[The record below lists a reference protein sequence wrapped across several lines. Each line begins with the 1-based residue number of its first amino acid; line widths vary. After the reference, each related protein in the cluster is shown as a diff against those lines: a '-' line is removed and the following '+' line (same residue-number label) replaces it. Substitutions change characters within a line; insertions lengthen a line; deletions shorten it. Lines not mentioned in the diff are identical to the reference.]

1 MLHTWPSDTCKKP
14 GGITGCKYNLMFDL
28 ELDSNIERLEKN
40 QAEAEFIIKKSG
52 ELIAFNQ
59 RAVDLFGYSCKAEME
74 KLHLKDLVPD
84 DFAGLLPD
92 EIGIE
97 HLTKGEFLPRVNKR
111 KNGSVFP
118 SFVKTWPIII
128 GNESYVRTT
137 VKKRFANQNI
147 KQLMLEQNVEVLKCE
162 LIREKHRNFGFLSG
176 GNQQRINQE
185 LCRMLR
191 EVHPNLNHK
200 DMELAS
206 LISFNFETKAIA
218 SIQNICLNSAY
229 VARKRLRK
237 KLNLDKTQ
245 SLDRYFKQ
253 LVDNH
258 TDD

>member
-1 MLHTWPSDTCKKP
+1 
-14 GGITGCKYNLMFDL
+14 MFDL
-28 ELDSNIERLEKN
+28 ELEANIESLEKS
-40 QAEAEFIIKKSG
+40 QTEAEFIVKKTG

-59 RAVDLFGYSCKAEME
+59 RAVDLFGYSCKADME

-84 DFAGLLPD
+84 DFAGLLPG
-92 EIGIE
+92 EISIE

-111 KNGSVFP
+111 KNGSVFS

-137 VKKRFANQNI
+137 VKERFVSHDI
-147 KQLMLEQNVEVLKCE
+147 KHLMLEQNMDVLKCE
-162 LIREKHRNFGFLSG
+162 LVRERNRNFGVLLGAS
-176 GNQQRINQE
+176 QQRINQE
-185 LCRMLR
+185 LCQILR
-191 EVHPNLNHK
+191 ELYPNLNHK

-218 SIQNICLNSAY
+218 SIQNICLNSVY

-245 SLDRYFKQ
+245 SLENYLKQ
-253 LVDNH
+253 LLDRPMEA
-258 TDD
+258 